1 MKKKLVVLLCSAMMT
16 MSLVACGG
24 ADKPED
30 KPQDTAQQTMK
41 DGTYE
46 VDTKDDKDGGAR
58 ASITVK
64 DGKITEAKYNE
75 FTKAGD
81 KRADKDYNKQM
92 MDVAKTNPE
101 TFEVEFEKQVVAAQK
116 HEIDGVTGATSST
129 AQAKQ
134 LFQKAMENA
143 EAGKTD
149 KETIEIKK

>member
-1 MKKKLVVLLCSAMMT
+1 MKKKLVLVLCSAMMA

-24 ADKPED
+24 SDKPEE
-30 KPQDTAQQTMK
+30 KPQEATKQTMK

-46 VDTKDDKDGGAR
+46 VDTKDDKDGGAKV
-58 ASITVK
+58 SITVK

-75 FTKAGD
+75 FTKEGN
-81 KRADKDYNKQM
+81 KRENKEYNPQM
-92 MDVAKTNPE
+92 KEVAKTSPE
-101 TFEVEFEKQVVAAQK
+101 TFEVEFEKQVVAAQN
-116 HEIDGVTGATSST
+116 HEIDGVTGATGST

-134 LFQKAMENA
+134 LFKKAIENA